1 MSIAG
6 DGTRYV
12 MKEWYPERECDLK
25 NPEELCLAASRLALL
40 HKGLR
45 TVKLQEEW
53 HLGSILTEPLK
64 DELKRHNRELLRAKN
79 YIRGKRSKTEF
90 EPVSYTHLRQ
100 KDYLRD
106 LSKYHRINVTV
117 QIDSLSRSEAS
128 RMIDQ
133 IISQYGRMTKKVNA
147 E

>member
-1 MSIAG
+1 ME
-6 DGTRYV
+6 R
-12 MKEWYPERECDLK
+12 PELFAPRPLEIRVKREQPATK
-25 NPEELCLAASRLALL
+25 
-40 HKGLR
+40 
-45 TVKLQEEW
+45 
-53 HLGSILTEPLK
+53 
-64 DELKRHNRELLRAKN
+64 
-79 YIRGKRSKTEF
+79 
-90 EPVSYTHLRQ
+90 RQ